1 METPSK
7 IAKGEHCLSCKQVID
22 SFLLLKHLMSNFG
35 SWVQFAFQAVHSNF
49 FGLACPVYCTQPAVG
64 LLLFCVCFGFGLG
77 VLFSVYLGWFA
88 LGHLGLL
95 PATPC
100 APRPATVPDPVLL
113 RWARLSQYLD
123 EPRFPRRRNN

>member
-1 METPSK
+1 MNPNLS
-7 IAKGEHCLSCKQVID
+7 LSCKQVID